1 MDSTSE
7 DRLLLARIED
17 AAVLC
22 DKHQYPHFIG
32 FLDERQRAV
41 CEPFVR
47 KLTVTPLFWGG
58 YEDAERT
65 LLGVFPEGFP
75 PDPAPFPLS
84 ALSFTYRESVSLSH
98 RDFLGAILA
107 EGIRREKIGDILVT
121 PGYAV
126 VFVSDEVAPFL
137 LDEIKTVGREGVTIT
152 EGVPR
157 EFRVDRQFLTVRATV
172 ASARLDNV
180 VKALTGISREKAAQL
195 IESERVSLNHLPLTS
210 VSKTVCEND
219 LLSIRGVGRFRVTD
233 LSAQTK
239 KGRIL
244 LIAQKYL

>member
-32 FLDERQRAV
+32 FLDERQRAISAS
-41 CEPFVR
+41 FVR
-47 KLTVTPLFWGG
+47 KLNATPFFWGG

-65 LLGVFPEGFP
+65 ILGVFPEGFP

-84 ALSFTYRESVSLSH
+84 ALSFTYREDAPLSH
-98 RDFLGAILA
+98 RDFLGALLA
-107 EGIRREKIGDILVT
+107 EGVRREKIGDILLS

-126 VFVSDEVAPFL
+126 SFVSDEVCSFL
-137 LDEIKTVGREGVTIT
+137 LNGIQKIGREGVQVT
-152 EGVPR
+152 EGVLR
-157 EFRVDRQFLTVRATV
+157 ELPINRQFSTIRATV

-180 VKALTGISREKAAQL
+180 VKALTGISREKAAEL
-195 IESERVSLNHLPLTS
+195 IESDRVSLNHLPCAS

-219 LLSIRGVGRFRVTD
+219 LLSIRGAGRFRITD
-233 LSAQTK
+233 LSGQTK